1 MLRSN
6 LLYVNNINVLSIYVV
21 LISACCALLADA
33 YMLTTE
39 DLEDYDNNKRSIQN
53 QNFLTR
59 PRPGKRGI
67 YRNPFNHANEEF
79 QRTMNELEYPYY
91 NKRSEVSQNF
101 LTRPRP
107 GKREVYKVMVDG
119 KNGNEDA
126 TVSERSYLKKWRN
139 LEDRHH
145 KRSEESQN
153 FLTRPRP
160 GKRERSAEQNQH
172 FLARPR
178 PGKRELSTELYQ
190 NFLVRPRPGK
200 REIYYGKDVDD
211 KENDNLKQFLR
222 ELEHYIIKDLLKN
235 KLRK

>member
-1 MLRSN
+1 
-6 LLYVNNINVLSIYVV
+6 
-21 LISACCALLADA
+21 
-33 YMLTTE
+33 
-39 DLEDYDNNKRSIQN
+39 
-53 QNFLTR
+53 
-59 PRPGKRGI
+59 
-67 YRNPFNHANEEF
+67 
-79 QRTMNELEYPYY
+79 MNELEYPYY

-119 KNGNEDA
+119 KNGNEDV

-222 ELEHYIIKDLLKN
+222 ELEHYIIKDLLK
-235 KLRK
+235 K